1 MILEMSGDEEPKK
14 SATKSKGKRPLQES
28 ESNEEGVK
36 ELKKRL
42 ASVGIHLCYKNVWLT
57 YNL

>member
-1 MILEMSGDEEPKK
+1 MSGDEESKK